1 MSVRQGEVAMKL
13 GQGRNWTVED
23 IPNQTG
29 KLAVVTGATGG
40 LGFETALEL
49 ARAGS
54 EVVLAGRNAAKGAE
68 AIRRILAVAP
78 LARIRFE
85 LVDLASLASVTTFAN
100 RLLEEG
106 RAIDVL
112 VNNAAIMANPK
123 RQTTVDGFE
132 LQLGTNYLSHFA
144 LTGRLLPLIL
154 KSGNPRVVQVSS
166 GAHRMGRN
174 KIDFDD
180 LQSERKY
187 SPWNTYCQSK
197 QAMLMFALELQRLSA
212 AHSWGIRSNAAHPGY
227 ARTDLIAN
235 GPGKNSVQSRMS
247 IFLGR
252 FLSQT
257 AADGA
262 LPTLYAATDPDAQP
276 AGYYGPRDRF
286 ELRGPVVN
294 AVIGRAAKDEA
305 AAQRLWEISEQLT
318 GVTWPATRGG
328 LHLAS

>member
-1 MSVRQGEVAMKL
+1 MKL
-13 GQGRNWTVED
+13 GQGRNWTVAD

-40 LGFETALEL
+40 LGLETALEL
-49 ARAGS
+49 AGAGA
-54 EVVLAGRNAAKGAE
+54 EVILAGRNAAKGAE
-68 AIRRILAVAP
+68 AIRRILAAVPVAKV
-78 LARIRFE
+78 RFG
-85 LVDLASLASVTTFAN
+85 LVDLASLASVAAFAD
-100 RLLEEG
+100 RLLAEG
-106 RAIDVL
+106 RAIDIL
-112 VNNAAIMANPK
+112 IDNAAIMANPK
-123 RQTTVDGFE
+123 RQTTKDGFE

-154 KSGNPRVVQVSS
+154 ASENPRVVQVSS

-180 LQSERKY
+180 LQSERNY
-187 SPWNTYCQSK
+187 SPWNAYCQSK
-197 QAMLMFALELQRLSA
+197 LAMLMFALDLQRRSD
-212 AHSWGIRSNAAHPGY
+212 AHGWGIRSNAAHPGY

-235 GPGKNSVQSRMS
+235 GPGVKSLQSRLS
-247 IFLGR
+247 KLVGL

-257 AADGA
+257 AAEGA

-286 ELRGPVVN
+286 EMRGPVVN
-294 AVIGRAAKDEA
+294 AVIGKAAKDEEA
-305 AAQRLWEISEQLT
+305 ARRLWEISEQLT
-318 GVTWPATRGG
+318 GVSWPDSRSG

>member
-1 MSVRQGEVAMKL
+1 MKL
-13 GQGRNWTVED
+13 GQGRNWTTVD

-49 ARAGS
+49 ARTSA
-54 EVVLAGRNAAKGAE
+54 EVILAGRNAAKGAE
-68 AIRRILAVAP
+68 AIRRILAAVP
-78 LARIRFE
+78 LARVRFE
-85 LVDLASLASVTTFAN
+85 LVDLTSLDSVAAFVD
-100 RLLEEG
+100 RLLAED
-106 RAIDVL
+106 RAIDIL

-123 RQTTVDGFE
+123 RQTTKDGFE

-154 KSGNPRVVQVSS
+154 ASANPRVVQVSS
-166 GAHRMGRN
+166 GAHRMGKN
-174 KIDFDD
+174 KIDFED
-180 LQSERKY
+180 LQSEHNH

-197 QAMLMFALELQRLSA
+197 LAMLMFALELQRRSD
-212 AHSWGIRSNAAHPGY
+212 AHGWRIRSNAAHPGY

-235 GPGKNSVQSRMS
+235 GPGENSLQSRMGKV
-247 IFLGR
+247 LGR

-257 AADGA
+257 AAEGA

-286 ELRGPVVN
+286 EMRGPVVN

-305 AAQRLWEISEQLT
+305 AARRLWEVSEQLT
-318 GVTWPATRGG
+318 AVSWPDSRTG
-328 LHLAS
+328 LHLASSATH

>member
-1 MSVRQGEVAMKL
+1 MKL
-13 GQGRNWTVED
+13 GQGWNWTTAD
-23 IPNQTG
+23 IPSQAA

-49 ARAGS
+49 SRAS
-54 EVVLAGRNAAKGAE
+54 AEVILAGRNSSKGAE
-68 AIRRILAVAP
+68 AIRRILAAVP
-78 LARIRFE
+78 LARVRFE
-85 LVDLASLASVTTFAN
+85 LVDLTSLDSVAAFVD
-100 RLLEEG
+100 RLLAED
-106 RAIDVL
+106 RAIDIL

-123 RQTTVDGFE
+123 RQTTKDGFE

-154 KSGNPRVVQVSS
+154 ASANPRVVQVSS
-166 GAHRMGRN
+166 GAHRMGKN
-174 KIDFDD
+174 KIDFED
-180 LQSERKY
+180 LQSEHNH

-197 QAMLMFALELQRLSA
+197 LAMLMFALELQRRSD
-212 AHSWGIRSNAAHPGY
+212 AHGWRIRSNAAHPGY

-235 GPGKNSVQSRMS
+235 GPGENSLQSRMGKV
-247 IFLGR
+247 LGR

-257 AADGA
+257 AAEGA

-286 ELRGPVVN
+286 EMRGPVVN

-305 AAQRLWEISEQLT
+305 AARRLWEVSEQLT
-318 GVTWPATRGG
+318 AVSWPDSRTG
-328 LHLAS
+328 LHLASSATH